1 MQEFK
6 LLGATG
12 LSALQKQ
19 AQNLLKAT
27 PQISPRQINWKAVHQ
42 GILGKGESILGYFNY
57 FEQTFQQDSGTKE
70 P

>member
-12 LSALQKQ
+12 LSVLQKQ
-19 AQNLLKAT
+19 SQNLFKAIL
-27 PQISPRQINWKAVHQ
+27 QISTREINWKAVHQ
-42 GILGKGESILGYFNY
+42 HILGQDESILGYFNY